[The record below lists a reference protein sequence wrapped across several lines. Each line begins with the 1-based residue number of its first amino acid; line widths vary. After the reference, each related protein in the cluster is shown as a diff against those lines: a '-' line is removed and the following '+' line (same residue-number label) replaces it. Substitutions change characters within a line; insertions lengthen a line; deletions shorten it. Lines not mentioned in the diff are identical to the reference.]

1 MSARRRQP
9 YNLSLLPAGL
19 FRKTASCAGAPA
31 ERTVF
36 SSLVIA
42 TMPIG
47 ELAALTTSL
56 CWAFTSTFFT
66 LAGRLVGSV
75 TVNRIRLLLAIA
87 FLLLAHA
94 LFRLPLPLQA
104 GRERWFWLGLSGI
117 LGLALGDAF
126 LFQAFLWIGPR
137 LSMLLLGLAPVWA
150 TVIAWVF
157 LDEKL
162 ALLQLIGI
170 GVTLMG
176 VTAVVA
182 ERTAPDATAA
192 DGHRLLGVLSGLAAA
207 LGQALGLITAKKGLV
222 GDFPALSGTLMRM
235 VVAAAVM
242 WGVAILTGR
251 ARATLRRIR
260 ERPQALRYVLGGAF
274 FGPFL
279 GVTLSLIAVQATAVG
294 IASTLTALPPVFLL
308 PIGRLVFKER
318 IGPMAIIGTL
328 VAVAGVALLAL
339 G

>member
-1 MSARRRQP
+1 
-9 YNLSLLPAGL
+9 
-19 FRKTASCAGAPA
+19 
-31 ERTVF
+31 
-36 SSLVIA
+36 
-42 TMPIG
+42 MPIG
-47 ELAALTTSL
+47 ELAALSTSL

-75 TVNRIRLLLAIA
+75 TVNRIRLLLAVV

-94 LFRLPLPLQA
+94 LLRLPLPLYA
-104 GRERWFWLGLSGI
+104 ERERWFWLGLSGI

-137 LSMLLLGLAPVWA
+137 LAMLLLSLAPVLA

-170 GVTLMG
+170 GVTLTG
-176 VTAVVA
+176 VAAVVA
-182 ERTAPDATAA
+182 ERTAPDATTI
-192 DGHRLLGVLSGLAAA
+192 GGRRLLGLLSGLAAA
-207 LGQALGLITAKKGLV
+207 LGQALGLITAKRGLA

-242 WGVAILTGR
+242 WGAAILLGQAQT
-251 ARATLRRIR
+251 TLRRVR
-260 ERPQALRYVLGGAF
+260 EQPQAIRYLLGGAF

-279 GVTLSLIAVQATAVG
+279 GVTLSLVAVQATAVG

-318 IGPMAIIGTL
+318 IGPLAIIGTL
-328 VAVAGVALLAL
+328 VAVTGIALLAL